1 MKASEELAK
10 ISLEILDYANVDPL
24 ANQVVTRANADPEF
38 MHFIGLTCRAVMLI
52 EKWRKRGKA
61 ND

>member
-24 ANQVVTRANADPEF
+24 ANQVVTRANADPEL

-52 EKWRKRGKA
+52 EKMEKERKSK
-61 ND
+61 